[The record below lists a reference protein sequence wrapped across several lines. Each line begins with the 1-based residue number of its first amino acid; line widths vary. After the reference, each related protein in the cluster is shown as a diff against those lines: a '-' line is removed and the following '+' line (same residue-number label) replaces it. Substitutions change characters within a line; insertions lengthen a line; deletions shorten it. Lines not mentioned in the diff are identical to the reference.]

1 MRRVS
6 SGSSGEEGTLWRA
19 VLYGDAAVCDAAAAD
34 LLVKDGLLVKAVSAG
49 NVCARESA
57 LHQDATRHVAAKAA
71 LAEDAQALAARKL
84 V

>member
-6 SGSSGEEGTLWRA
+6 SVSSGGEGTLWRA

-49 NVCARESA
+49 NVRTRETV
-57 LHQDATRHVAAKAA
+57 LHQDAARHVAAKAA
-71 LAEDAQALAARKL
+71 LAEDAQALVAR
-84 V
+84 